1 MHRSTEPSAT
11 VARED
16 LETLAQVAMLRFP
29 LRASEARRLERMRT
43 LLAAG
48 AELGRALGSY
58 NHCGLVNCQGSH
70 GVGSLCNEGEAFFAA
85 FVRYTELMHE
95 IAEEYRH
102 FTQDAPS
109 PLLTAGADQGQRPQ
123 LEVA

>member
-1 MHRSTEPSAT
+1 MYDRSTEPSAT
-11 VARED
+11 MARED

-48 AELGRALGSY
+48 AELGRTLGSY

-70 GVGSLCNEGEAFFAA
+70 GVGSLCAEGEAFFAA

-102 FTQDAPS
+102 FMDEAPS
-109 PLLTAGADQGQRPQ
+109 PLLVAGADQPR

>member
-1 MHRSTEPSAT
+1 MHPSTEPSAT
-11 VARED
+11 VTRED

-29 LRASEARRLERMRT
+29 LRASESRRLERMRT

-48 AELGRALGSY
+48 TELGRALSSY
-58 NHCGLVNCQGSH
+58 THCGLVNCQGSH

-109 PLLTAGADQGQRPQ
+109 PLLAVGADQPQ
-123 LEVA
+123 LPRLEVA